1 MNKEIERK
9 YAIKY
14 LPDKINIEK
23 IQNIEQAFIY
33 KDENT
38 IIRVRKIEANH
49 EIEYIYTVKTKGDI
63 QYDDTYQIGQ
73 KYEIESN
80 ITKEL
85 YEKLLKRKISNKIMK
100 TRMVVPIQNH
110 LKVEID
116 IYYDY
121 LEGFLTAEVEFPN
134 EKEANHFNKPD
145 WLGKE
150 IGYKEFSNRKLAE
163 MNQKEFRTKVSEE
176 FMKNNRTII
185 EELNE
190 MKNIGKIRNKRYRAI

>member
-9 YAIKY
+9 YEMKYIPKDIK
-14 LPDKINIEK
+14 IEK
-23 IQNIEQAFIY
+23 IQNIEQSFIY
-33 KDENT
+33 RDINT
-38 IIRVRKIEANH
+38 HIRIRKIETEQDTN
-49 EIEYIYTVKTKGDI
+49 YIYTIKTKGDI
-63 QYDDTYQIGQ
+63 QYDDSYRLGQ

-85 YEKLLKRKISNKIMK
+85 YEELLQKKISNQITK
-100 TRMVVPIQNH
+100 TRLVVPIQNN

-121 LEGFLTAEVEFPN
+121 LQGFLTAEVEFPN
-134 EKEANHFNKPD
+134 EEETTQFNKPD

-163 MNQKEFRTKVSEE
+163 MTQEQFRSKVSKEVME
-176 FMKNNRTII
+176 NNLKLIK
-185 EELNE
+185 EL
-190 MKNIGKIRNKRYRAI
+190 KQLT